1 MALDNKIAG
10 NKELHLVYLGLGSN
24 LGNRTAN
31 LQRGLELLGEAG
43 VRICGCSH
51 LYRTAPW
58 GGVSQPDFYNMAA
71 MVRTALAP
79 RVLLY
84 LVKQVE
90 YIVGRRPGT
99 VWGPRV
105 LDIDILLYDR
115 LIYEGTEGTEEEPD
129 KPQALAKYLI
139 GKNENWELTFD
150 LKKLTIPHKEL
161 HRRAFVLAPLAELA
175 AELEVPGL
183 GRSVGR
189 LLAELPVAEW
199 AEVVQ
204 LPSEEELKCHF

>member
-1 MALDNKIAG
+1 MAG
-10 NKELHLVYLGLGSN
+10 NKGLHLVYLGLGSN
-24 LGNRTAN
+24 LGNRAAN
-31 LQRGLELLGEAG
+31 LQRGLELLAEAG
-43 VRICGCSH
+43 VGICGCSH

-79 RVLLY
+79 RALLY

-90 YIVGRRPGT
+90 YIAGRRPGT

-115 LIYEGTEGTEEEPD
+115 LIYEGTEGSEEEPD
-129 KPQALAKYLI
+129 KPKALAKYLI

-175 AELEVPGL
+175 ADLEAPGL

-189 LLAELPVAEW
+189 LLAELPAAER
-199 AEVVQ
+199 AEVVR